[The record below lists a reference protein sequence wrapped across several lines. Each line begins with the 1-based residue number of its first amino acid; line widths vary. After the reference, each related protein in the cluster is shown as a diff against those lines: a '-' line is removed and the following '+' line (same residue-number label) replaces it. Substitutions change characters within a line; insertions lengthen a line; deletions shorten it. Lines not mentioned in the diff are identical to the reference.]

1 MRLQAENKSSDA
13 RGHQRRAPKKET
25 NGGFSMVISRRGVLL
40 GSAGALGAASFSFPA
55 PAIAESEP
63 IRIGCLAAITG
74 PASAPTQGFNR
85 GVNFAVD
92 AINGA
97 GGIKGRKIEL
107 VMRDTQG
114 DPSKA
119 VNATQEMISSQK
131 VHAIWGPLN
140 SGEALATTP
149 IMARAKIPNIHPC
162 VVETLI
168 DPAKFPNAFRMAP
181 SNSQWDDAVRNY
193 ALNILKVK
201 KVAVIGDTTGYGV
214 TAVGASVAAF
224 KKDGAEVVYQAN
236 IDATQP
242 DMTPDMLR
250 MKNAGT
256 EAIVMWTVSTGME
269 ARMFNVRA
277 TMGWD
282 VPFVGHPSL
291 SSGEIAGLVEK
302 PENWK
307 KVYAIGYKSCSYD
320 AGGKLPA
327 KSEDLVARLTKAN
340 IALNDTLLW
349 WVAGGIDVIELFAKA
364 IDASGGTE
372 GSGIIAYLNTLNK
385 YPGYFG
391 DYTFTPTQHN
401 GYPTDEVVMSEASTA
416 KNGTFAL
423 APGYS

>member
-1 MRLQAENKSSDA
+1 
-13 RGHQRRAPKKET
+13 
-25 NGGFSMVISRRGVLL
+25 MVFSRRDVLL
-40 GSAGALGAASFSFPA
+40 GSASAVGAATFSFPA
-55 PAIAESEP
+55 PAIAQSET
-63 IRIGCLAAITG
+63 IKIGCLAAMTG
-74 PASAPTQGFNR
+74 PSSAPTIGFNR

-97 GGIKGRKIEL
+97 GGVKGRKIEL

-119 VNATQEMISSQK
+119 VNATQELISQAK
-131 VHAIWGPLN
+131 VHAIWGPFN

-149 IMARAKIPNIHPC
+149 IMARAKMPNIHPC

-168 DPAKFPNAFRMAP
+168 DTTKFPNAFRLAP

-193 ALNILKVK
+193 CLNIVKAK

-214 TAVGASVAAF
+214 SAVGASVAAF
-224 KKDGAEVVYQAN
+224 KKDGADVVYQAN

-256 EAIVMWTVSTGME
+256 EAIVVWTVSTGME

-282 VPFVGHPSL
+282 LPFVGHPSL
-291 SSGEIAGLVEK
+291 ASGEIAGLVEK

-320 AGGKLPA
+320 AAGKLPP
-327 KSEDLVARLTKAN
+327 KSQDLVDRLLKAN
-340 IALNDTLLW
+340 VVLKDTLLW
-349 WVAGGIDVIELFAKA
+349 WVAGGIDVIELYAKA
-364 IDASGGTE
+364 LETSGSTD
-372 GSGIIAYLNTLNK
+372 SAGIIAYLNTLNK

-401 GYPTDEVVMSEASTA
+401 GYPTAEVVMSEASTA
-416 KNGTFAL
+416 KNGAFAL